1 MFYSADE
8 REAVLGRL
16 LMDIVH
22 GDLTDETIRMVELI
36 DPDDLDLP
44 MLYLVRYVH
53 GMSRMPYMRR
63 SINHSLLDELRVI
76 TLEQMENLFPPKE

>member
-44 MLYLVRYVH
+44 MLHLVRYGH

-63 SINHSLLDELRVI
+63 SINRSLLDELRVI
-76 TLEQMENLFPPKE
+76 TLEQMEILFPREE